1 MLKAIRS
8 INNANKNS
16 SELWL
21 TYLYNTLEKN
31 YNYLNVS
38 SLKEITN
45 HSVLN
50 YCLKTLQVLD
60 EINKE
65 EKLAKD
71 ILYLVEETLKWSEVA
86 KCGRKSERSL
96 WRKKGYD
103 LYAHNI
109 GSSQIYLETNN
120 NIIISTLI
128 KTHGLV
134 GQFLKGETTLN
145 KNYELYLLI
154 KNKLII
160 KNKLRKVLIVL
171 NKCIISGV
179 SKNLYKD
186 IEPKVIETIDLI
198 INNQFNNQE
207 NYITRLEK
215 LNKTLSKEELNYL
228 TRLNNKVK
236 TCLEDLFSKVDI
248 WYFESAIESFSLKEQ
263 IKILLII
270 QKHLTEKI
278 DNVTFEKLMKDLYFN
293 YHQKRELNL
302 YKKRVIEYYL
312 NTISY
317 QDILHNKI
325 KVSPHIKINIKIE
338 NNNLIFNFKYS
349 IQIKKLIEF
358 CEVASIND
366 SNYQKAIYMLYDLFG
381 FRKDKF
387 DRFFEETTYLEQMN
401 HSKSDKEKILNYLVG
416 QNILDIGSGGGIILN
431 LLEKHNP
438 NLNIT
443 GMDISQNVIEKLKT
457 LKLKENHLWN
467 IFKGDA
473 LNLNKYIKNNSQDT
487 IIFSAI
493 IHELYSYITFNGKK
507 FNTETIKVVL
517 TEAYKA
523 LRKGGR
529 IIIRDGV
536 MEENKDA
543 YRIIEFYNPKDIE
556 ILNRFCHDFQGRNIK
571 YTKLSENKVKL
582 LVNDALEFLYTYTW
596 GEEAYP
602 MEVQEQFAYF
612 TLKEY
617 TKFIKEILP
626 NSKIIVKKEYLQK
639 GYNVNLLSKIAI
651 YDENLNICNLPNST
665 LLIVIEKS

>member
-154 KNKLII
+154 KNKLIT

-325 KVSPHIKINIKIE
+325 KISPHIKINIKIE

-358 CEVASIND
+358 CEVASVND

-457 LKLKENHLWN
+457 LKLKENHQWN

-536 MEENKDA
+536 MEENKDT

>member
-86 KCGRKSERSL
+86 KCGRKSERYL

-120 NIIISTLI
+120 NIIINTLI

-154 KNKLII
+154 KNKLIT

-179 SKNLYKD
+179 SKNLYKN

-228 TRLNNKVK
+228 TILNNKVK

-325 KVSPHIKINIKIE
+325 KISPHIKTNIKIE

-358 CEVASIND
+358 CEVASVND

-457 LKLKENHLWN
+457 LKLKENYQWN

>member
-65 EKLAKD
+65 ENLAKD

-154 KNKLII
+154 KNKLIT

-270 QKHLTEKI
+270 QNHLTEKI

-317 QDILHNKI
+317 QDILLNKI
-325 KVSPHIKINIKIE
+325 KISPHIKYNIKID
-338 NNNLIFNFKYS
+338 NNNLIFNFTYS

-358 CEVASIND
+358 CEVATIND

-457 LKLKENHLWN
+457 LKLKENHQWN

-543 YRIIEFYNPKDIE
+543 YRIIELYNPKDIE

>member
-154 KNKLII
+154 KNKLIT

-325 KVSPHIKINIKIE
+325 KISPHIKTNIKIE

-457 LKLKENHLWN
+457 LKLKENHQWN

>member
-103 LYAHNI
+103 LYAYNI

-154 KNKLII
+154 KNKLIT

-325 KVSPHIKINIKIE
+325 KISPHIKINIKIE

-358 CEVASIND
+358 CEVASVND

-457 LKLKENHLWN
+457 LKLKENHQWN

-517 TEAYKA
+517 NEAYKA

-617 TKFIKEILP
+617 TKFIKKILP

>member
-1 MLKAIRS
+1 MLKTIED
-8 INNANKNS
+8 IYNANKNS
-16 SELWL
+16 NELWL
-21 TYLYNTLEKN
+21 TYLYKTKEKN

-50 YCLKTLQVLD
+50 YCLKTLQILD
-60 EINKE
+60 EINEE

-86 KCGRKSERSL
+86 KCGRKKDRAN
-96 WRKKGYD
+96 WQKKGYD

-109 GSSQIYLETNN
+109 GSSQIYLESNN
-120 NIIISTLI
+120 NVIISTLI

-134 GQFLKGETTLN
+134 GQFLKGEIALN

-154 KNKLII
+154 KNKLISKI
-160 KNKLRKVLIVL
+160 KLRKVLIVL

-179 SKNLYKD
+179 SKELYEE
-186 IEPKVIETIDLI
+186 IENKVIEVIDLI
-198 INNQFNNQE
+198 INNKFNNYE

-215 LNKTLSKEELNYL
+215 LNKTLSKEEKNYL
-228 TRLNNKVK
+228 TRLNTNIK
-236 TCLEDLFSKVDI
+236 TRLEDLFAKTDI

-270 QKHLTEKI
+270 QNHLTEKI
-278 DNVTFEKLMKDLYFN
+278 NNITFEKLMKDLYFN
-293 YHQKRELNL
+293 YHQKKELNL
-302 YKKRVIEYYL
+302 YKKRIIEYYL

-317 QDILHNKI
+317 QDILLDNI
-325 KVSPHIKINIKIE
+325 KLSPHIKINIKID
-338 NNNLIFNFKYS
+338 NNNLIFNFTYS

-358 CEVASIND
+358 CEVATIND

-387 DRFFEETTYLEQMN
+387 DRFFEETTYLKQMN
-401 HSKSDKEKILNYLVG
+401 QSTSDKEKILNYLVG

-438 NLNIT
+438 KLNIT
-443 GMDISQNVIEKLKT
+443 GIDISQNVIEKLKA
-457 LKLKENHLWN
+457 LKAKENHHWN
-467 IFKGDA
+467 IFKVDA
-473 LNLNKYIKNNSQDT
+473 LNLGKYIPENSQDT
-487 IIFSAI
+487 IIFSSI
-493 IHELYSYITFNGKK
+493 IHELYSYITFNGQK
-507 FNTETIKVVL
+507 FNQETIKVVL

-523 LRKGGR
+523 LKKGGR

-536 MEENKDA
+536 MEEKKDT
-543 YRIIEFYNPKDIE
+543 YRIIEFYNTKDIE

-571 YTKLSENKVKL
+571 YIKLGDNKVKM

-596 GEEAYP
+596 GEESYP

-626 NSKIIVKKEYLQK
+626 NSKIIEKKEYLQK
-639 GYNVNLLSKIAI
+639 GYNVHLLSKIAI

>member
-50 YCLKTLQVLD
+50 YCLKTLQVLE

-325 KVSPHIKINIKIE
+325 KISPHIKINIKIE

-358 CEVASIND
+358 CEVASVND

-536 MEENKDA
+536 MEENKDT

>member
-154 KNKLII
+154 KNKLIT

-270 QKHLTEKI
+270 QNHLTEKI

-325 KVSPHIKINIKIE
+325 KISPHIKYNIKID
-338 NNNLIFNFKYS
+338 NNNLIFNFTYS

-358 CEVASIND
+358 CEVATIND

-457 LKLKENHLWN
+457 LKLKENHQWN

-617 TKFIKEILP
+617 IKFIKEILP

-639 GYNVNLLSKIAI
+639 GYNANLLSKIAI

>member
-8 INNANKNS
+8 INNANKTS

-325 KVSPHIKINIKIE
+325 KISPHIKINIKIE

-358 CEVASIND
+358 CEVASVND

-457 LKLKENHLWN
+457 LKLKENHQWN

-493 IHELYSYITFNGKK
+493 IHELFSYITFNGKK

>member
-154 KNKLII
+154 KNKLIT

>member
-103 LYAHNI
+103 LYSHNI

-154 KNKLII
+154 KNKLIT

-236 TCLEDLFSKVDI
+236 TRLEDLFSKVDI
-248 WYFESAIESFSLKEQ
+248 WYFESAIENFSLKEQ

-270 QKHLTEKI
+270 QNHLTEKI

-325 KVSPHIKINIKIE
+325 KISPHIKYNIKID
-338 NNNLIFNFKYS
+338 NNNLIFNFTYS

-358 CEVASIND
+358 CEVATIND

>member
-65 EKLAKD
+65 EKLAKV

-154 KNKLII
+154 KNKLIT

-186 IEPKVIETIDLI
+186 IEPKVIETINLI

-507 FNTETIKVVL
+507 FNTETIKIVL

>member
-154 KNKLII
+154 KNKLIT

-270 QKHLTEKI
+270 QNHLTEKI

-325 KVSPHIKINIKIE
+325 KISPHIKINIKIE

-358 CEVASIND
+358 CEVASVND

-626 NSKIIVKKEYLQK
+626 NSKIIIKKEYLQK